1 MEGSLRQAGAVLRV
15 AVQLVDASTGAHL
28 WAETYDRT
36 FRPEEIFALQDDLVP
51 RIVSTVADWYGVLP
65 HSMSEAVRLKP
76 LEQLSPYEAVLRSFG
91 YYERI
96 TPEEHAAVRA
106 GLERA
111 VQQAPGNA
119 DDWAMLSM
127 MYGEEHRFGFNAQPD
142 PLGRSLQAARRAV
155 DAAHANHFAWLA
167 LAQALFFRKE
177 FDAFR
182 DAAERAIALNP
193 MDGSTVEYM
202 GHLIA
207 FAGDWEHGCEVAER
221 ARQLNPNH
229 PGWYWAVPFLDAYR
243 KGDYRSARTFLL
255 RGNQFRHFFMQA
267 LFAAVH
273 GQLGEHE
280 AADKALRE
288 VLTLKPNFPLI
299 GRDEFAKWYLPEL
312 VEHLMDG
319 LRKAGLEI
327 ADEEGVAAPL
337 PVTDVTDTRN
347 VPGSGSRPAIAVL
360 PFANMSADSDQ
371 EYFSD
376 GLAEEIIN
384 LLAQVPGLKVIARTS
399 AFAFRGKEQD
409 IREIANALGV
419 STVVQGSVRRAGS
432 RLRVTAQLIAADGD
446 HIWAERFDREMTEVF
461 AVQDEIAAAIAST
474 LKVTLTGQ
482 PSPARP
488 YEPNLAAYEAFLK
501 GRHHYYKFSPEAFTR
516 AEQEFTRAIA
526 LDPQWAEPHAA
537 LGDVYFALGF
547 YGWRPLDDM
556 VQLASAEARKAVAI
570 LSSHPMAHAV
580 LAAIAALRDYDWQE
594 AEAQFGAAKASGSLD
609 PHGRMLCAMFY
620 LLAAGRFDE
629 AAREMA
635 LAITQDPLNAFWR
648 ARQAW
653 ILLCGEMYDEAI
665 AEARK
670 ALEFDDSNYLARMMV
685 ALSLTFQGKLSEAR
699 KEAEEVFRLAPW
711 DALGTGLLAGLL
723 ARAGERDRAAQLIP
737 TITSGGAAPVGMMM
751 YHLVCAEI
759 DAAIDWYQ
767 KDIELGRPNAPMIA
781 FAGFLRPLRANPRWP
796 KIARMMN
803 LPDRDVAR

>member
-1 MEGSLRQAGAVLRV
+1 MRDIGRALGARYVMEGSLRQAGSTLRV

-28 WAETYDRT
+28 WAETYNRS
-36 FRPEEIFALQDDLVP
+36 FSAEAVFELQDDLVP

-76 LEQLSPYEAVLRSFG
+76 PDQLSPYEAVLRSFG
-91 YYERI
+91 YYERV

-111 VQQAPGNA
+111 VEQSPGYA
-119 DDWAMLSM
+119 DGWAMLSM

-167 LAQALFFRKE
+167 VAQALFFRKE

-193 MDGSTVEYM
+193 IDGSTIEYL

-207 FAGDWEHGCEVAER
+207 FSGDWEHGCELAER

-243 KGDYRSARTFLL
+243 KGDYRSARSFLL
-255 RGNQFRHFFMQA
+255 KGNQPRHFFTLA
-267 LFAAVH
+267 LLAAVH
-273 GQLGEHE
+273 GQLGERD
-280 AADKALRE
+280 AGDKVLRE
-288 VLTLKPNFPLI
+288 VLTLKPDFPWT
-299 GRDEFAKWYLPEL
+299 GRDEFRKWYLPEL
-312 VEHLMDG
+312 VEPLMDG
-319 LRKAGLEI
+319 LRKAGLKI
-327 ADEEGVAAPL
+327 ADERDVSAPL
-337 PVTDVTDTRN
+337 AMTDVTDGLTI
-347 VPGSGSRPAIAVL
+347 PGSGDRPAIAVL
-360 PFANMSADSDQ
+360 PFADMSADGDQ

-384 LLAQVPGLKVIARTS
+384 LLAQLPGLKVIARTS

-409 IREIANALGV
+409 IREIASALGV
-419 STVVQGSVRRAGS
+419 TTVLQGSVRRAGS
-432 RLRVTAQLIAADGD
+432 RLRVTAQLIDAADGD
-446 HIWAERFDREMTEVF
+446 HLWAERFDREMTEVF
-461 AVQDEIAAAIAST
+461 AVQDEISEAIASA
-474 LKVTLTGQ
+474 LKITLTGQ
-482 PSPARP
+482 PSSARP

-516 AEQEFTRAIA
+516 AEHEFTHAIA

-556 VQLASAEARKAVAI
+556 VQMARAEAGKAVDI
-570 LSSHPMAHAV
+570 LPSHPMAHAV
-580 LAAIAALRDYDWQE
+580 LAAIAALREYDWRE
-594 AEAQFGAAKASGSLD
+594 AEAQFSAATASGSLD
-609 PHGRMLCAMFY
+609 PNGRMLCAMFY

-629 AAREMA
+629 AAREMSV
-635 LAITQDPLNAFWR
+635 AITHDPLNAFWR

-653 ILLCGEMYDEAI
+653 IL
-665 AEARK
+665 
-670 ALEFDDSNYLARMMV
+670 
-685 ALSLTFQGKLSEAR
+685 
-699 KEAEEVFRLAPW
+699 
-711 DALGTGLLAGLL
+711 
-723 ARAGERDRAAQLIP
+723 
-737 TITSGGAAPVGMMM
+737 
-751 YHLVCAEI
+751 
-759 DAAIDWYQ
+759 
-767 KDIELGRPNAPMIA
+767 
-781 FAGFLRPLRANPRWP
+781 
-796 KIARMMN
+796 
-803 LPDRDVAR
+803 